1 MFSYIKIKRSGTGLS
16 VKNEIVSSF
25 GGKIRNM
32 AEGIDG
38 KIFEE
43 AEEIRIR
50 AGRPSVIKLREKIKY
65 ITPNGELVE
74 DEKKA
79 LYPQIKDISATME
92 ILSGYSLYAFG
103 EEMKKGFITIS
114 GGHRIGI
121 AGRTITENESV
132 MDIRHINSLNIRI
145 CHEIKGCA
153 DTILPYVVNNRGV
166 MNTIIISPPGCGK
179 TTLLRDLI
187 RLISNKAI
195 NVSVVDE
202 RSEICGSFRGEFRN
216 DCGKNTDILDGCPK
230 TIGMKMLLRSM
241 APDCIAVDEIGEDR
255 DIDAIEEIL
264 NCGVAVICTVHGATI
279 KDVLNRTQLNRLTE
293 IKAFDRYIFLHNK
306 GKTGRIAEVLD
317 GNLKVLWRGE

>member
-1 MFSYIKIKRSGTGLS
+1 MS
-16 VKNEIVSSF
+16 VKDEIVSSF
-25 GGKIRNM
+25 GGKIRSM
-32 AEGIDG
+32 AEGIDEET
-38 KIFEE
+38 FEE

-50 AGRPSVIKLREKIKY
+50 AGRPATIKLREKIKY
-65 ITPNGELVE
+65 ITLKGELA
-74 DEKKA
+74 DDDKKA
-79 LYPQIKDISATME
+79 FYPQIKDISSTME
-92 ILSGYSLYAFG
+92 ILSGYSLYAFS
-103 EEMKKGFITIS
+103 EEVKKGFITIS

-121 AGRTITENESV
+121 AGRTITENENIV
-132 MDIRHINSLNIRI
+132 DIRHINSLNIRI
-145 CHEIKGCA
+145 SHEIKGCA

-216 DCGKNTDILDGCPK
+216 DCGKNSDILDGCPK